1 MSMKYGEPPKPSL
14 LDLFYQKEITK
25 ANSLESEKAV
35 NEGDYDDLKDLNKD
49 GQNFNLTT
57 ELDQNGDF

>member
-14 LDLFYQKEITK
+14 LDLFYKQEIKK

-35 NEGDYDDLKDLNKD
+35 NEGDFDDLKDLNID
-49 GQNFNLTT
+49 GQNINLTT
-57 ELDQNGDF
+57 KLDQNGDF

>member
-14 LDLFYQKEITK
+14 LDLLYQQEITK

-35 NEGDYDDLKDLNKD
+35 NEDDFDDLKDLNKD